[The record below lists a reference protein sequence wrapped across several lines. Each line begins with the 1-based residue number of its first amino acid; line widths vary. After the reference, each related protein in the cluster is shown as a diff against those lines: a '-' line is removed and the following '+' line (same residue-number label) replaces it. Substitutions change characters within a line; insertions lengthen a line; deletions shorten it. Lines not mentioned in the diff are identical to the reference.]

1 MRASAPVDVY
11 FVRSRASNLEFC
23 FPRNAPPPMEG
34 TMPRGKRWRPS
45 DEDDDLI
52 FAVCHKFLYQVGK
65 TCEPDAAG
73 SSSSGDSDASDDS
86 GKPVKTKETARRGAA
101 AAVAEWLKEEWDR
114 PDLNRER
121 IYPLFWEAVR
131 RNLLF
136 LQPPPEKALAIQL
149 RKAYNLGD
157 YEGEI
162 HVVNARN
169 EIESNHLNTFTADLV
184 HSLIAKVSKAKES
197 KWRPSGEG
205 DEEAD
210 AIKVHLGMGAGYAAA
225 QVAKRLADRLRSDPK
240 HPTLVLHALSS
251 GGFLVNDPHKAPV
264 TYFSYFSE
272 FGSNTKGT
280 IEYVALYSQTVVNDQ
295 EYKQLQLNPG
305 IRKSFEQK
313 TEIDIVIS
321 SLADGKHKHGLLV
334 QYLNHLVS
342 EGELDISVLENMR
355 KAGWCGDVQFR
366 PYSETGPLLEEC
378 PVRAVTLFE
387 INELVEMA
395 KKDDRYVVIVAGPC
409 GECGEP
415 KVDAIHPLLKQKT
428 LRLWTHFVT
437 DAQTARRLLQHVDEE
452 NRLAHYEESERSAS
466 KQNDA
471 DQNDADAD
479 DNAAAT
485 R

>member
-1 MRASAPVDVY
+1 
-11 FVRSRASNLEFC
+11 
-23 FPRNAPPPMEG
+23 
-34 TMPRGKRWRPS
+34 MPRGKRWRPS

-65 TCEPDAAG
+65 TCEPDTI
-73 SSSSGDSDASDDS
+73 GDSSTNGSNDGAE
-86 GKPVKTKETARRGAA
+86 KPAKPKEAARRGAA

-136 LQPPPEKALAIQL
+136 LQPPPEKALAAQL
-149 RKAYNLGD
+149 REAYNLND
-157 YEGEI
+157 YEGEV

-169 EIESNHLNTFTADLV
+169 EVESNHLNTFTADLV
-184 HSLIAKVSKAKES
+184 HSLIGKVSKAKEK
-197 KWRPSGEG
+197 KWRPDEEG
-205 DEEAD
+205 DED
-210 AIKVHLGMGAGYAAA
+210 SNAIKVHLGMGAGYAAA

-313 TEIDIVIS
+313 GEIDIVIS

-342 EGELDISVLENMR
+342 EGELDVSVLENMR

-395 KKDDRYVVIVAGPC
+395 KEDNRYVVIVAGPC

-452 NRLAHYEESERSAS
+452 NRLENFKASENSAIDQS
-466 KQNDA
+466 DA
-471 DQNDADAD
+471 ERPDTSEDDDAE
-479 DNAAAT
+479 
-485 R
+485 